1 MAFETKYIKEYEGKI
16 PREEEEKWL
25 NLGYNVVYNIK
36 ENKTYIWKKIE
47 IKKIGSNEPL

>member
-1 MAFETKYIKEYEGKI
+1 MAFETKYIKEYEGQI

-25 NLGYNVVYNIK
+25 NQGYNVVYNIK

-47 IKKIGSNEPL
+47 WKKIGSNEPL